1 MKRLHRYGKTGWHK
15 VNKLRTALE
24 EWIREEALVKGTLS
38 GKKTNSEIVKVIVK
52 PVKLKAGIRFQFEYH
67 EKNKVVHKN
76 LDRSEA
82 LDEIEVLMQTRFKQL
97 DLKTSRADVKLFLN
111 SGDDCR
117 VLVKKLDDRKGERVV
132 DLSHN
137 RQKNYIL
144 EEGVPVD
151 YLVHLGVQTSEGKV
165 VKSRY
170 DKFRQINRF
179 LEYVEDILKVLPK
192 RDRPLRIVDF
202 GCGKAYLT
210 FAMYDFFT
218 RKLGLEV
225 SIIGLDLKAD
235 VVAFCNKTAAA
246 LGYEGLRFEVGDIRD
261 HDEQGAVDLV
271 VTLHACD
278 TATDEAIVKSIGW
291 KVAALL
297 SVPCCQHELHDRLQN
312 ESLAPILKHGI
323 LRERMT
329 GIVTDAYRAIV
340 METLGYEVQILEFID
355 MTHTPKNLLLRA
367 TRRDR
372 KGDESKER
380 PSAADWSEVDAFE
393 RTFGLG
399 NTYLRTRCESVQE
412 LTGK

>member
-1 MKRLHRYGKTGWHK
+1 MRA
-15 VNKLRTALE
+15 VLE

-38 GKKTNSEIVKVIVK
+38 GKKSGSEIIKVVVK
-52 PVKLKAGIRFQFEYH
+52 PVKIKAGVRFQFEYH

-82 LDEIEVLMQTRFKQL
+82 LDEIEALMGSVFKQF
-97 DLKTSRADVKLFLN
+97 DLKTAKADVKVFSN
-111 SGDDCR
+111 SENDCR
-117 VLVKKLDDRKGERVV
+117 VLVKKLDDQEGARVV

-144 EEGVPVD
+144 EEGIPVD
-151 YLVHLGVQTSEGKV
+151 YLVHLGVQTPEGKV
-165 VKSRY
+165 IKSRY

-192 RDRPLRIVDF
+192 TGRPLRIVDF

-210 FAMYDFFT
+210 FAMYDFFN

-235 VVAFCNKTAAA
+235 VVAFCNKTATE
-246 LGYEGLRFEVGDIRD
+246 LGYEGLRFQVGDIRD

-278 TATDEAIVKSIGW
+278 TATDEAIVKGVGW

-297 SVPCCQHELHDRLQN
+297 SVPCCQHELHDRLRN
-312 ESLAPILKHGI
+312 AALEPVLKHGI

-329 GIVTDAYRAIV
+329 GIVTDAYRALV

-367 TRRDR
+367 TRRGHERED
-372 KGDESKER
+372 GNER
-380 PSAADWSEVDAFE
+380 PSEADWSEVEVFE
-393 RTFGLG
+393 QTFGLG
-399 NTYLRTRCESVQE
+399 KTYLRTRCESV
-412 LTGK
+412 

>member
-1 MKRLHRYGKTGWHK
+1 M
-15 VNKLRTALE
+15 NKLRAALE

-38 GKKTNSEIVKVIVK
+38 GRKSGSVVVKVIVK
-52 PVKLKAGIRFQFEYH
+52 PVKLKAGVRFQLEYH

-76 LDRSEA
+76 LDRAEA
-82 LDEIEVLMQTRFKQL
+82 LDEIETLMQSSFKQL
-97 DLKTSRADVKLFLN
+97 DLMTTRADVKLFSN
-111 SGDDCR
+111 SKNDCR
-117 VLVKKLDDRKGERVV
+117 VLVKKLDVPDEKRVV

-137 RQKNYIL
+137 RLKNYIL
-144 EEGVPVD
+144 EEGIPVD
-151 YLVHLGVQTSEGKV
+151 YLVHLGVQTPEGKV

-192 RDRPLRIVDF
+192 REGPLRIVDF

-225 SIIGLDLKAD
+225 SVIGLDLKAD

-261 HDEQGAVDLV
+261 HDEQGEVDLV

-297 SVPCCQHELHDRLQN
+297 SVPCCQHELHDRLRN
-312 ESLAPILKHGI
+312 ETLEPILKHGI

-329 GIVTDAYRAIV
+329 GIVTDAYRAMV
-340 METLGYEVQILEFID
+340 MEALGYDVQILEFID

-367 TRRDR
+367 TRRR
-372 KGDESKER
+372 VEGGVNKER
-380 PSAADWSEVDAFE
+380 QPAVDWSAVDAFE
-393 RTFGLG
+393 KTFGLEK
-399 NTYLRTRCESVQE
+399 TYLRTRCESV
-412 LTGK
+412 